1 MKRNKLGRTKYQ
13 HGGMG
18 YVDGIETE
26 KKNVRSWWEI
36 KFTLILKYI
45 KFIQRI
51 FYQAMK

>member
-26 KKNVRSWWEI
+26 KKKRKKLMRDQI
-36 KFTLILKYI
+36 YFDLKIY
-45 KFIQRI
+45 
-51 FYQAMK
+51 